1 MPAMATKS
9 IETTQDIYQ
18 LKVTLLGTNPP
29 IWRRLLVP
37 ADITLAQ
44 LHNVLQIAMGWDD
57 GHMHEFR
64 SGQRRFGRPE
74 PADPFI
80 SGPRVESERT
90 VRLSAVLQRVGAKM
104 IYTYDLGDNWEH
116 SILLEKRLSPE
127 PLATYP
133 ICTDGQL
140 ACPPED
146 CGGILGYYDLLD
158 GLADSSHP
166 RHEELCDWIGGE
178 FHPEAFSIKK
188 VNRILSPARRR
199 NKNSAR

>member
-1 MPAMATKS
+1 MATKS

-44 LHNVLQIAMGWDD
+44 LHNLLQIAMGWDD
-57 GHMHEFR
+57 GHVHEFR

-74 PADPFI
+74 PVDPFI
-80 SGPRVESERT
+80 SARVESERAAG
-90 VRLSAVLQRVGAKM
+90 LSAVLQRVGAKM
-104 IYTYDLGDNWEH
+104 IYTYDLGNNWEH

-127 PLATYP
+127 PPTTYP
-133 ICTDGQL
+133 ICADGQL

-146 CGGILGYYDLLD
+146 CGGIPGYYDLLE
-158 GLADSSHP
+158 GLAEASHP

-178 FHPEAFSIKK
+178 FHLEFFSIEKE
-188 VNRILSPARRR
+188 NRLLSPARRR
-199 NKNSAR
+199 NKKSAQ